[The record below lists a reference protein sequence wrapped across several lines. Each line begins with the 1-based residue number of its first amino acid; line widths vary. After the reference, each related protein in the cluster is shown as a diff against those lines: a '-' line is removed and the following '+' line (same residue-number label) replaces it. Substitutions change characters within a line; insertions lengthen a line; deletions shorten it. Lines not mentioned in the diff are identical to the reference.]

1 MASLTATMQIS
12 IEARQIGAHDLAPQE
27 HTPRITKRRSWESGT
42 ANGKIDLQWS
52 DTRTLAASA
61 NEDIDLA
68 GVLADAF
75 GATFTAVEVA
85 SLYISADSG
94 NTNDVEFGPA
104 ASNGFLGPF
113 KDASDRLKIGP
124 DQFFAMPA
132 PAAGWAVTAG
142 TGDKLNVANGGSGT
156 PVTYTIHILARSA

>member
-1 MASLTATMQIS
+1 MTLTATMQIS
-12 IEARQIGAHDLAPQE
+12 IEARQIGTNDLSAPEQ
-27 HTPRITKRRSWESGT
+27 TIRKTKRRSWESGT
-42 ANGKIDLQWS
+42 ANGKVDIQWS

-68 GVLADAF
+68 GVLADVF
-75 GATFTAVEVA
+75 GATFTAVEIA
-85 SLYISADSG
+85 SLYIEADSA

-132 PAAGWAVTAG
+132 PTAGWAVTAG
-142 TGDKLNVANGGSGT
+142 TGDKLNIANSGAGSS
-156 PVTYTIHILARSA
+156 VTYTIHILARSA